1 MKRKP
6 LHPRANAQTKAA
18 GMPQTPPAAT
28 SPKPDIPTSTNA
40 PDSTEARRARQ
51 WEMVQRIADLGLV
64 IAFAGFVASGV
75 THCMDAARASKAAQA
90 DSAPTPLNPIKN
102 TSASAAPIPS
112 LTIINTSPSNG
123 IITTG
128 TGFPC
133 QVLDTPQSEAVAT
146 PTDKRGFVT
155 FKSLAGA
162 GVSSPGH
169 QGYGRDGA
177 IRKDARTASDVSLTS
192 RPPVMRSGIAGGFLH
207 VPEGA

>member
-1 MKRKP
+1 MS
-6 LHPRANAQTKAA
+6 LQTKTPGA
-18 GMPQTPPAAT
+18 GKQP
-28 SPKPDIPTSTNA
+28 
-40 PDSTEARRARQ
+40 
-51 WEMVQRIADLGLV
+51 
-64 IAFAGFVASGV
+64 GV
-75 THCMDAARASKAAQA
+75 TIESGRRNFTASHIARGIACG
-90 DSAPTPLNPIKN
+90 LLV
-102 TSASAAPIPS
+102 SASAIFTGVS
-112 LTIINTSPSNG
+112 LTRCTSHAMHG
-123 IITTG
+123 TITPAPVNPALV
-128 TGFPC
+128 FS
-133 QVLDTPQSEAVAT
+133 DTKSEAVAT

>member
-1 MKRKP
+1 MS
-6 LHPRANAQTKAA
+6 LQTKTPGA
-18 GMPQTPPAAT
+18 GKQP
-28 SPKPDIPTSTNA
+28 
-40 PDSTEARRARQ
+40 
-51 WEMVQRIADLGLV
+51 
-64 IAFAGFVASGV
+64 GV
-75 THCMDAARASKAAQA
+75 TIESGRSNFTASHIARGIACG
-90 DSAPTPLNPIKN
+90 LLV
-102 TSASAAPIPS
+102 SASAIFTGVSLARCTSHAMHGTITPAPVNPALVFS
-112 LTIINTSPSNG
+112 
-123 IITTG
+123 
-128 TGFPC
+128 
-133 QVLDTPQSEAVAT
+133 DTKSEAVAT

>member
-1 MKRKP
+1 MS
-6 LHPRANAQTKAA
+6 LQTKTPGA
-18 GMPQTPPAAT
+18 GKQPGAT
-28 SPKPDIPTSTNA
+28 IESG
-40 PDSTEARRARQ
+40 RRKFTASH
-51 WEMVQRIADLGLV
+51 IAQGIACGLLV
-64 IAFAGFVASGV
+64 
-75 THCMDAARASKAAQA
+75 
-90 DSAPTPLNPIKN
+90 
-102 TSASAAPIPS
+102 SASAIFTGVS
-112 LTIINTSPSNG
+112 LTRCTSHTSHGTITPAPVSLALVLQNTK
-123 IITTG
+123 
-128 TGFPC
+128 
-133 QVLDTPQSEAVAT
+133 SEAVAT

>member
-1 MKRKP
+1 MSLKTKTPGAGEQPGANFKHSKWRKFTATH
-6 LHPRANAQTKAA
+6 LAREAA
-18 GMPQTPPAAT
+18 GSLLLTAVIVGSVSLARCTYRAMHGTITPAPVNPA
-28 SPKPDIPTSTNA
+28 
-40 PDSTEARRARQ
+40 
-51 WEMVQRIADLGLV
+51 LV
-64 IAFAGFVASGV
+64 FS
-75 THCMDAARASKAAQA
+75 
-90 DSAPTPLNPIKN
+90 
-102 TSASAAPIPS
+102 
-112 LTIINTSPSNG
+112 
-123 IITTG
+123 
-128 TGFPC
+128 
-133 QVLDTPQSEAVAT
+133 DTKSEAVAT